1 MAGPG
6 EAGARGSAGEETR
19 ALGAL
24 AEAASPRP
32 GGQSRREGLLLGT
45 HPHSH
50 PRGCQCPGLG
60 LGWRGGR
67 LSRRTSDPST
77 LETLVRQ
84 VRS

>member
-6 EAGARGSAGEETR
+6 EAGARGSAGEETG
-19 ALGAL
+19 ALRAL

-32 GGQSRREGLLLGT
+32 GGQSRRVGLLLGT
-45 HPHSH
+45 HPHPH
-50 PRGCQCPGLG
+50 LQGCQCPG

-77 LETLVRQ
+77 LDTLVPQ